1 MSFPD
6 RIRLPLHFDAA
17 ALRAETE
24 AVPDTAWVPHFN
36 TGVYEGDWSG
46 VALRS
51 VGGTESIYPDPAA
64 IEPFADTVAMAACP
78 NVQAALA
85 AFQCPLQAVRWLR
98 LAPGAAIKEHR
109 DYKLGYDDGEV
120 RLHVPVVTSDLVEF
134 VLNGEPVMMAAG
146 ECWYLD
152 LNRPHRA
159 ANPGASDRIHLVI
172 DCAVNAWLT
181 ELIECA
187 LISEEQTWLTV

>member
-1 MSFPD
+1 MSIPD
-6 RIRLPLHFDAA
+6 RVRLPLRFDAA
-17 ALRAETE
+17 ALRADIE
-24 AVPDTAWVPHFN
+24 AVPDAAWVPHFN

-46 VALRS
+46 IALRS

-64 IEPFADTVAMAACP
+64 TQPFADTHVMAASP
-78 NVQAALA
+78 NVRAALA
-85 AFQCPLQAVRWLR
+85 VFQCPLQAVRWLR
-98 LAPGAAIKEHR
+98 LAPGAVIKEHR

-120 RLHVPVVTSDLVEF
+120 RLHVPVDTSDLVEF
-134 VLNGEPVMMAAG
+134 VLDGEPVTMSAG

-159 ANPGASDRIHLVI
+159 ANRGASDRIHLVI
-172 DCAVNAWLT
+172 DCAVNAWLA